1 MRFIFAHAG
10 ESHTNATEN
19 VVHTVKADWPK
30 IVLVTA
36 IFAIIMLT
44 IVYMAT
50 HSSNKK
56 TNSKEEKSK
65 DATE

>member
-1 MRFIFAHAG
+1 MRFLFAHAG

-36 IFAIIMLT
+36 VFVVIMLA
-44 IVYMAT
+44 IVYAST
-50 HSSNKK
+50 NKTKKSSKK
-56 TNSKEEKSK
+56 DTSAKAKTEE
-65 DATE
+65 

>member
-1 MRFIFAHAG
+1 MRFLYAHAG

-36 IFAIIMLT
+36 IFAIIMLA
-44 IVYMAT
+44 IVYAAT
-50 HSSNKK
+50 NSSKKK
-56 TNSKEEKSK
+56 TSSKEEKSK